1 MTHRKRVSS
10 LSTFPVSGQD
20 LGGLESLVTGSTR
33 GDGPGTLVL
42 LLLKGVGLTSEQKQ
56 QVRNIFVNHKE
67 SLETFFRDPQVAN
80 AALTKTLFTAEEVGP
95 ADITPYAERVTRVR
109 QQLLQEG
116 LMVILEVR
124 QILTPERRAKAI
136 R

>member
-1 MTHRKRVSS
+1 
-10 LSTFPVSGQD
+10 
-20 LGGLESLVTGSTR
+20 
-33 GDGPGTLVL
+33 
-42 LLLKGVGLTSEQKQ
+42 
-56 QVRNIFVNHKE
+56 VNHRE

-80 AALTKTLFTAEEVGP
+80 AALTKTLFAAEEISP

-124 QILTPERRAKAI
+124 QILTPELRAKAA
-136 R
+136 RLREQLHTLQGALGALPQGQGEKMTR